1 MNYNR
6 NKNKFNR
13 MINKIKKDLKIVIKI
28 YKIKFNKTKMIK

>member
-13 MINKIKKDLKIVIKI
+13 MINKIKKDFETRKKEVI
-28 YKIKFNKTKMIK
+28 